1 MSFGVNN
8 MIFKNED
15 TFQSFLD
22 NDQENRFHSLYDKA
36 INLVSSE
43 FGRTYPVIIN
53 GKKTYTSQTMIR
65 TSPADRRITLG
76 YVMKGNT
83 IHAKK
88 AIQAASNAF
97 EKWSMMDYR
106 KRVKLFRK
114 IGTVIK
120 RHKFELAAWLTFENG
135 KNRYEAIS
143 DIDEAID
150 FILFYSHEMQKNKGF
165 VTRKGGS
172 QREQNTSIMKPYG
185 VWAVIAPFNFP
196 AAILVGMCVGALIT
210 GNTVVIKPASDTPII
225 GYKIVEIMLEAGIP
239 NGVLNFVPGSGVE
252 IGKTIIE
259 SKDVAGIVFTGS
271 REVGYML
278 MSESTKTKPRPIIAE
293 LGGKNATIVTDT
305 ANLDMAAE
313 GVAKAAFSFS
323 GQKCSACSRV
333 YVQNKVK
340 SQFLS
345 KLVEKTK
352 KLRVENPK
360 ERDSFVGPVINLNA
374 YNNFKN
380 FSKLASK
387 HGNILTGGS
396 VVRNR
401 EFKHGYYVEP
411 TIVEGLPTHHP
422 LLKKELFVPILCIT
436 EYNKFDNAIRM
447 TNQSEYG
454 LTSGIYTS
462 KQEEI
467 LKFLQDIEAGVVYV
481 NRKKSSTTGAM
492 VGRQS
497 FGGWKDSGTTGK
509 GTGGK
514 YYLTQFMREQSQTIV
529 K

>member
-1 MSFGVNN
+1 

-15 TFQSFLD
+15 TLQTFLD
-22 NDQENRFHSLYDKA
+22 ANQENRFHKLYDSA
-36 INLVSSE
+36 IDLVSSE
-43 FGRTYPVIIN
+43 FGKTYPIIID
-53 GKKTYTSQTMIR
+53 GKRIHTSQTMIR
-65 TSPADRRITLG
+65 TSPTDRRLTLG
-76 YVMKGNT
+76 YIMKGNST
-83 IHAKK
+83 HAKK
-88 AIQAASNAF
+88 AIQAATRAF

-106 KRVKLFRK
+106 IRVKLFRK
-114 IGTVIK
+114 IGAIMK
-120 RHKFELAAWLTFENG
+120 RRKFELAAWLTFENG
-135 KNRYEAIS
+135 KNRYEAIA

-150 FILFYSHEMQKNKGF
+150 FIMFYSDEMQKNNGF
-165 VTRKGGS
+165 VTRKRNS
-172 QREQNTSIMKPYG
+172 QNEQNTSIMKPYG

-196 AAILVGMCVGALIT
+196 AAILLGMSVGALIT
-210 GNTVVIKPASDTPII
+210 GNTVIIKPASDTPII
-225 GYKIVEIMLEAGIP
+225 GYKIVQIMLEAGIP
-239 NGVLNFVPGSGVE
+239 DGVVNFVPGSGAE

-259 SKDVAGIVFTGS
+259 SKDVSGIVFTGS
-271 REVGYML
+271 REVGYRL
-278 MSESTKTKPRPIIAE
+278 MTKSSKTRPRPLIAE
-293 LGGKNATIVTDT
+293 LGGKNATIVTNT

-313 GVAKAAFSFS
+313 GVARAAFSFS

-333 YVQNKVK
+333 YVQKNVK

-352 KLRVENPK
+352 KLIVDNPK
-360 ERDSFVGPVINLNA
+360 ERDSFTGPVINSNA
-374 YNNFKN
+374 YDNFKK

-387 HGNILTGGS
+387 HGKILTGGS
-396 VVRNR
+396 VIKNR
-401 EFKHGYYVEP
+401 DFKHGYYVQP
-411 TIVEGLPTHHP
+411 TIVEGLPTDNS

-436 EYNKFDNAIRM
+436 EYDKFEKAIKM

-454 LTSGIYTS
+454 LTSGIYS
-462 KQEEI
+462 KKKKEI

-509 GTGGK
+509 GTGGR